1 MRKVILM
8 LLLVYGYSIQAQTND
23 LNQEQIES
31 FKARCEETIEAFQ
44 YGLEI
49 IGDKSQDKA
58 VKEHYKQNILS
69 FSLVKGNHTQI
80 LMVTCI
86 LP

>member
-31 FKARCEETIEAFQ
+31 FSN
-44 YGLEI
+44 
-49 IGDKSQDKA
+49 D
-58 VKEHYKQNILS
+58 
-69 FSLVKGNHTQI
+69 
-80 LMVTCI
+80 
-86 LP
+86 